1 MLESM
6 ISAPRPTRAEVSDVA
21 GAVFEGAD
29 AVMLSGET
37 SVGDYPI
44 ESVQVMSRIVCAAE
58 ESALRATHSLDRV
71 PETIGG
77 AIARAAAEVGATVGA
92 KALVAFTMT
101 GETARRLSRY
111 RSPIPL
117 LAFTALPE
125 TRSQLALVWGTE
137 TFTVPEVFHTDEMVH
152 QVESALLE
160 IGRCQKGD
168 RVVIV
173 AGSPPGT
180 AGSTNALR
188 VHRIGDAI
196 AQARPI

>member
-1 MLESM
+1 
-6 ISAPRPTRAEVSDVA
+6 
-21 GAVFEGAD
+21 
-29 AVMLSGET
+29 
-37 SVGDYPI
+37 
-44 ESVQVMSRIVCAAE
+44 
-58 ESALRATHSLDRV
+58 V
-71 PETIGG
+71 PETVGG

-92 KALVAFTMT
+92 KALVAFTMS

-111 RSPIPL
+111 RSRVPL
-117 LAFTALPE
+117 LAFTARPE
-125 TRSQLALVWGTE
+125 TRSQLSLVWGVE
-137 TFTVPEVFHTDEMVH
+137 TFTVPEVFHTDEMVR

-160 IGRCQKGD
+160 VGRCQKGD

-196 AQARPI
+196 ASHPTP